1 MKKIISVFLLAVLLS
16 SISSFA
22 FAEEDLLNYRWIDVE
37 KIVNDSFGSDGTI
50 WPINEVNA
58 TIWLPNIFSPIDHSG
73 EGLEDCID
81 LFVTEDGANYV
92 LVNYT
97 SSDSMDLESFYT
109 QLLQQG
115 ANVYK
120 ILVNDIPALEQDNDG
135 SYMITFQT
143 QEGKFLEFLFGPS
156 SNPVYGLVMSS
167 IISTVE
173 EEPVPIE
180 PESVEVPATPTPE
193 NPVSRLISK

>member
-1 MKKIISVFLLAVLLS
+1 MA
-16 SISSFA
+16 
-22 FAEEDLLNYRWIDVE
+22 
-37 KIVNDSFGSDGTI
+37 
-50 WPINEVNA
+50 
-58 TIWLPNIFSPIDHSG
+58 H
-73 EGLEDCID
+73 D